1 MRALGFFPQRSP
13 NLFEKNGYLAGSD
26 EDRASDLNQAFCDDA
41 IRGIFLARG
50 GYGSLRI
57 LDRLDPDTLFAHPKP
72 LIGFSDATA
81 LAMYLFVH
89 CGLITFS
96 GPMPAGT
103 QIQPMS
109 KEDADHYLRLL
120 TDPEYREPFPGR
132 GTAVRG
138 GYSHGRLIGGN
149 LTMLVHAAAAGFLPP
164 LDGAIVLVEDVNEP
178 PYKIDRALTALRH
191 SGALDEIAGIV
202 AGTFVGVSD
211 ETIGNLLDEDFGHLG
226 IPILWMNRRFSIAWK
241 VALSIAVTAYTA
253 TLFWLCWLSVRL
265 AYDAITS
272 LTWA

>member
-1 MRALGFFPQRSP
+1 MGRSILVPPRLRTSDSVAIVASCSPFELENLERGEAFLRALGFFPQRSP

-96 GPMPAGT
+96 GPVGEKMDYYSLHIKIISRPFPAGLYSNDT
-103 QIQPMS
+103 GPL
-109 KEDADHYLRLL
+109 ERLQDERVIE
-120 TDPEYREPFPGR
+120 T
-132 GTAVRG
+132 
-138 GYSHGRLIGGN
+138 
-149 LTMLVHAAAAGFLPP
+149 LP
-164 LDGAIVLVEDVNEP
+164 EDVTRQMRE
-178 PYKIDRALTALRH
+178 
-191 SGALDEIAGIV
+191 
-202 AGTFVGVSD
+202 
-211 ETIGNLLDEDFGHLG
+211 
-226 IPILWMNRRFSIAWK
+226 
-241 VALSIAVTAYTA
+241 
-253 TLFWLCWLSVRL
+253 CWGG
-265 AYDAITS
+265 
-272 LTWA
+272 